1 MEKLS
6 EKICLRLK
14 PYILPYCAVI
24 LLGLAAHAFMLTNKI
39 CFAGDAG
46 GLFRKGDT
54 VVSGRFGL
62 ALTSYIMPDIS
73 MPWLNGLMSLLLIA
87 AAVCVIIAVFEIKS
101 RVLKILLC
109 GLIVCSPAQTATFCY
124 IYTCAPYALSMLL
137 SVSSVYAF
145 TRLKGRLRWVI
156 SPLLI
161 IASCSI
167 YQGYF
172 AFAASFCVIILIK
185 ELLDKE
191 KSSLEILRHG
201 LQLFAMLVLGV
212 GLYGVC
218 AYTVSAVA
226 HIPILN
232 IVNKEQGLLMR
243 VAVAYS
249 AYIKTFLKGYF
260 AYVNCGLSRVMHLVL
275 IAAAAGIIIM
285 NQCARRDWKRSVLL
299 LLCLFLF
306 PLSCYCVYMM
316 ADNGY
321 IHSLALY
328 PFMSGYVLFAVIFDS
343 FVPGKF
349 AVCRPVASAAMM
361 LVIVCNI
368 YFSNAMYLFLHL
380 QFEELKSY
388 YTTMITMVMQT
399 EGFEEGVELAIAGEE
414 PALRYRM
421 EENFDFSGFQDPD
434 IDIKN
439 KIHAQG
445 IINSFVGSDI
455 PFASEE
461 TIAGIEQTE
470 EFKSMAIYPYN
481 GSVKKIGSCIVV
493 RLGE

>member
-87 AAVCVIIAVFEIKS
+87 AAV
-101 RVLKILLC
+101 
-109 GLIVCSPAQTATFCY
+109 
-124 IYTCAPYALSMLL
+124 
-137 SVSSVYAF
+137 
-145 TRLKGRLRWVI
+145 
-156 SPLLI
+156 
-161 IASCSI
+161 
-167 YQGYF
+167 
-172 AFAASFCVIILIK
+172 
-185 ELLDKE
+185 
-191 KSSLEILRHG
+191 
-201 LQLFAMLVLGV
+201 
-212 GLYGVC
+212 
-218 AYTVSAVA
+218 
-226 HIPILN
+226 
-232 IVNKEQGLLMR
+232 
-243 VAVAYS
+243 
-249 AYIKTFLKGYF
+249 
-260 AYVNCGLSRVMHLVL
+260 
-275 IAAAAGIIIM
+275 
-285 NQCARRDWKRSVLL
+285 
-299 LLCLFLF
+299 
-306 PLSCYCVYMM
+306 
-316 ADNGY
+316 
-321 IHSLALY
+321 
-328 PFMSGYVLFAVIFDS
+328 
-343 FVPGKF
+343 
-349 AVCRPVASAAMM
+349 M